1 MLRRQIAR
9 CKVTTAQGEFKIK
22 NYNPHEAA
30 VGDVQKKCGVNIDVE
45 FEPPTSVTSKKIG
58 FVQVMKVT
66 KDGQPYLFKNEKPR
80 ATTEGWTVDRLEGK
94 KQGYY
99 GMKDNLKASESN
111 YWAGSRK
118 DAATATDAKMHD
130 KVSLSRAPGQKI
142 DCEAITYAVDIE
154 HGTYL
159 GAFSW
164 GWSIDD
170 TGTVA
175 EKPVAAADVGSAQR
189 EAIKNWNKQAGSLD
203 LRKRNTLTQAKLPLP
218 PKPTATTKTD

>member
-1 MLRRQIAR
+1 
-9 CKVTTAQGEFKIK
+9 
-22 NYNPHEAA
+22 
-30 VGDVQKKCGVNIDVE
+30 
-45 FEPPTSVTSKKIG
+45 
-58 FVQVMKVT
+58 MKVT

-175 EKPVAAADVGSAQR
+175 EKPVASAEWDR
-189 EAIKNWNKQAGSLD
+189 PSAKRSRTGTSRPGHWTSKSGT
-203 LRKRNTLTQAKLPLP
+203 LRRRPSCRFPRNPPQQPRRTDTQAAPNR
-218 PKPTATTKTD
+218 